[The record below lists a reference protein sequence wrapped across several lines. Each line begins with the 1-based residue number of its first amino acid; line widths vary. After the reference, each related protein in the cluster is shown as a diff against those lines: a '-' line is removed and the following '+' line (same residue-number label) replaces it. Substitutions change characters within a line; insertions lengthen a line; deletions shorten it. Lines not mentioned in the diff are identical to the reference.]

1 MRAAPTSE
9 PQAPE
14 SQSRLR
20 GSGSLAQ
27 AQASESRLLMLVLLV
42 DLGSE
47 EGASGGEDS
56 ELPLAAEL
64 SCCFQVSQLS
74 FESVNFENDRWL
86 TVTFKKLSIPPM
98 GSWIMRPSMP
108 FHLFALALVG
118 LSVLPVHCAPTCC
131 VPEPWFDAFPK
142 AAIATPHSS
151 FLPHASIDFIKAEA
165 DGLRLRGGGKA
176 KEEPILCR
184 LKKGGANFEVMC
196 VAGMVE
202 KYREGHASRDEVLVS
217 PEIFK
222 VQPLFSGMRDHT

>member
-1 MRAAPTSE
+1 
-9 PQAPE
+9 
-14 SQSRLR
+14 
-20 GSGSLAQ
+20 
-27 AQASESRLLMLVLLV
+27 
-42 DLGSE
+42 
-47 EGASGGEDS
+47 
-56 ELPLAAEL
+56 
-64 SCCFQVSQLS
+64 
-74 FESVNFENDRWL
+74 
-86 TVTFKKLSIPPM
+86 M

-222 VQPLFSGMRDHT
+222 GYLAIYTWQRLLAGDTRLDVVQDCKTGDRPAGEDLEKAFGTDDVSACVSPARVARQSIARTAKGRRAACTREQ